1 MLLKVSVKENEVS
14 AEKNEIIA
22 PLFFVQGQTVYHNIK
37 PIVNYLNKLLVLM
50 FLFGFEASNS
60 ERLSLLQKFLHLH
73 FIAKINALCC
83 IFSNR

>member
-37 PIVNYLNKLLVLM
+37 PI
-50 FLFGFEASNS
+50 G
-60 ERLSLLQKFLHLH
+60 
-73 FIAKINALCC
+73 
-83 IFSNR
+83 